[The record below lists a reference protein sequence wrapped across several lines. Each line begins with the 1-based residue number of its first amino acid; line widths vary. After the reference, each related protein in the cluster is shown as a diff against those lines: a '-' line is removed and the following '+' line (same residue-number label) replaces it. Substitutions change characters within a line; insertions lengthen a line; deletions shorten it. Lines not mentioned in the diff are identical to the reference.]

1 MTLQIITIDGPAG
14 AGKSTT
20 ARRVAEA
27 LGFVYIDT
35 GAMYRAVTLA
45 VLRQGIDM
53 TDDAATQLV
62 QTLDVEL
69 EHGPDGQHTFLN
81 GEDVSLLIRSAAV
94 TNAVSAV
101 SALPGVR
108 RAMVEIQRRIGRRGG
123 VVMDGRDIGSVVFPD
138 ADVKIYL
145 VADVDERVRRRLAEV
160 QSRGEQVSEEAIRH
174 QIVERD
180 RLDSSRADSP
190 LIRPHGAI
198 DVDTTS
204 LTIDGQV
211 QRILDIVGAHRTV

>member
-1 MTLQIITIDGPAG
+1 MIPQIITIDGPAG

-45 VLRQGIDM
+45 VLRQGIEL
-53 TDDAATQLV
+53 TDAAVTRLV
-62 QTLDVEL
+62 QTLNVEL
-69 EHGPDGQHTFLN
+69 HHGPDGQHTFLN
-81 GEDVSLLIRSAAV
+81 GEDVSLHIRSAAV

-108 RAMVEIQRRIGRRGG
+108 RALVEIQRRIGRQGG
-123 VVMDGRDIGSVVFPD
+123 VVMDGRDIGSVVFPE

-160 QSRGEQVSEEAIRH
+160 QLRGEQVSEAVIRH

-190 LIRPHGAI
+190 LVRPQGAI
-198 DVDTTS
+198 DVDTTC
-204 LTIDGQV
+204 LTIDAQV
-211 QRILDIVGAHRTV
+211 QRILDIVGEHRTV

>member
-1 MTLQIITIDGPAG
+1 MTPQIITIDGPAG

-27 LGFVYIDT
+27 LGYVYIDT

-45 VLRQGIDM
+45 ALRSGIDL
-53 TDDAATQLV
+53 TDDAATALV
-62 QTLDVEL
+62 RTLDVEL
-69 EHGPDGQHTFLN
+69 QHGPDGQHTILN
-81 GEDVSLLIRSAAV
+81 GEDVSVLIRSAAV

-108 RAMVEIQRRIGRRGG
+108 RSMVELQRRIGMGGG
-123 VVMDGRDIGSVVFPD
+123 VVMDGRDIGSVVFPH
-138 ADVKIYL
+138 ADIKIYL

-160 QSRGEQVSEEAIRH
+160 RSRGDEAHEATIRH

-190 LIRPHGAI
+190 LVRPEGAI

-204 LTIDGQV
+204 LTIDAQV
-211 QRILDIVGAHRTV
+211 QRILDIVASHRMV